1 MKTLVISGITFLA
14 GVGAGMVVPWSDT
27 GGAQPVVS
35 KASKA
40 GASKPPADVRSTA
53 AVRVAVA
60 TVDTEKAAGDP
71 FAEWEAASKAGTLTD
86 SRLREK
92 LLTRMMEADPARAWQ
107 VLMASGLPVSLRD
120 VSGIAQAWYEK
131 DPAAAAAFGLTL
143 TDPLQRPAFLRQV
156 LSKWL
161 LEKPGAFAAWFHAQ
175 PADLDLARYLNS
187 SNLGYRP
194 GTCALEDLDSLL
206 RINAGFRSFPDF
218 LGRQVGALWSQPE
231 QREGAIAWLR
241 RVADAELRDTLWKN
255 LIVKA
260 SEEDPKAAM
269 AMLAEIGDAR
279 LRREASST
287 LAAHHARQDPRAAL
301 DYAAKLPD
309 EVAARTAWQS
319 ALCTWTASDPVQAL
333 EYIRQNMATIPPDVL
348 TPTART
354 LGENRPAE
362 ALAVVAGYP
371 KSAERDMLVMRL
383 AHEWYSNRPEEVR
396 RWLES
401 AASTDLAA
409 PNSAL
414 RKVLGEAR
422 SATTPGPATTHI
434 MVNGRPLVYTY

>member
-1 MKTLVISGITFLA
+1 MKILFISGITFLA
-14 GVGAGMVVPWSDT
+14 GVGAGMVVPWSGT

-40 GASKPPADVRSTA
+40 GASKPPAAARSTA
-53 AVRVAVA
+53 PARVAVEA
-60 TVDTEKAAGDP
+60 KATEKPAGDP
-71 FAEWEAASKAGTLTD
+71 FSEWEAASKARTLTD
-86 SRLREK
+86 GRLREK
-92 LLTRMMEADPARAWQ
+92 LLTWMMEADPARAWQ
-107 VLMASGLPVSLRD
+107 VLMSSGLPVSLRD

-156 LSKWL
+156 LSQWL
-161 LEKPGAFAAWFHAQ
+161 LEKPGAFATWFHTQ

-187 SNLGYRP
+187 SNMVYRP
-194 GTCALEDLDSLL
+194 GTCALKDLDSLL
-206 RINAGFRSFPDF
+206 RINAGFRSFPEF

-231 QREGAIAWLR
+231 QRQGAIAWLR
-241 RVADAELRDTLWKN
+241 GVADAELRDTLWKN

-260 SEEDPKAAM
+260 SEEDPKAA
-269 AMLAEIGDAR
+269 AGMLAEIGDAR
-279 LRREASST
+279 VRREASST

-309 EVAARTAWQS
+309 EMAARTAWQS
-319 ALCTWTASDPVQAL
+319 ALCTWTASDPLQAL
-333 EYIRQNMATIPPDVL
+333 DYIRQNIATIPPDIL
-348 TPTART
+348 EPTART
-354 LGENRPAE
+354 LGESRPAE
-362 ALAVVAGYP
+362 ALAVVADYP
-371 KSAERDMLVMRL
+371 KSAERDRLVRSL
-383 AHEWYSNRPEEVR
+383 VYEWHANRPAEFR

-401 AASTDLAA
+401 ASSAELGA

-414 RKVLGEAR
+414 RKVLGEVRPA
-422 SATTPGPATTHI
+422 ATPAPATNHI